1 MTSANKISPLTNI
14 SLIKSILLENN
25 IQAKKSFG
33 QNFLIND
40 GVIKKIISLADIKD
54 NDKCIEIGPG
64 LGSLTLALLNSKADV
79 FAIEKDKT
87 IIDILKNNVSN
98 YCENHV
104 SNFEVLPDDA
114 LKIDFDKLDSKFSE
128 TKIKLVSNLP
138 YNVAAPLIIT
148 YFQNLPNLNEA
159 IVMVQKEI
167 ADRIMANPGNK
178 NYGAYTVKL
187 SLYADVVDKFAVSR
201 TNFIPQPRV
210 DSTVIKLKRNNY
222 TDKRIADTACLIADA
237 AFAHRRKTISNSI
250 KQYFSEEINKA
261 NKIIDSLISVG
272 VNPNIRAESLTR
284 EDFIK
289 TTKKFLE
296 NNM

>member
-1 MTSANKISPLTNI
+1 MTSTNKISPLTNI

-87 IIDILKNNVSN
+87 IIEILKNNVSN

-104 SNFEVLPDDA
+104 SNFKVVSYDA
-114 LKIDFDKLDSKFSE
+114 LKIDFDKLDSKFSN
-128 TKIKLVSNLP
+128 TNVKLISNLP

-148 YFQNLPNLNEA
+148 YFQNLSNLNEA

-187 SLYADVVDKFAVSR
+187 SLYTDVVDKFSVSR

-222 TDKRIADTACLIADA
+222 TDKRIADTACMIADA
-237 AFAHRRKTISNSI
+237 AFAHRRKTIANSI
-250 KQYFSEEINKA
+250 KQYFSDDNTKA
-261 NKIIDSLISVG
+261 ENIIISI
-272 VNPNIRAESLTR
+272 VNSGIETNTRAESLTR

-289 TTKKFLE
+289 ITKKFLE
-296 NNM
+296 NNK